1 LAARIAALVEGARA
15 PMTRSHRRVHRMVWP
30 ALALVVG
37 FAFVM
42 ALVLR
47 PPPEIEAPPPAQE
60 STR

>member
-1 LAARIAALVEGARA
+1 
-15 PMTRSHRRVHRMVWP
+15 MTRTHRRIHRMVWP

-37 FAFVM
+37 VAFVR

-47 PPPEIEAPPPAQE
+47 APPEIEAPPPAQE

>member
-1 LAARIAALVEGARA
+1 
-15 PMTRSHRRVHRMVWP
+15 MTRTHRHIHRMVWP

-47 PPPEIEAPPPAQE
+47 PLPEIEAPPPAQE